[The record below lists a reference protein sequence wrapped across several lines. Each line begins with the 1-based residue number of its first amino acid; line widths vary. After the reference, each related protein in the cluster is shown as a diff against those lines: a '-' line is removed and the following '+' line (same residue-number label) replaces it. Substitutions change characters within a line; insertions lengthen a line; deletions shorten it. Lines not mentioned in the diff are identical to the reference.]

1 MNRQFINKIITVCMI
16 LCLSLPGMCDKGQA
30 ADYDL
35 VSLES
40 GAIVEGCITVETKTM
55 ITIETIGGAVSMPM
69 RSVAKVSHARP
80 GESELMLG
88 LNLLER
94 RKLDRASRF
103 IKKASLHAEWRDA
116 SKSALEQLEK
126 ARTSI
131 AEEEKIKEKKRIES
145 LIKNNGLEAGISELE
160 RIYKDDNKNNKNDA
174 DYWGSVR
181 GNLHLLMARDR
192 IDHLDS
198 KGAERQLLLAE
209 KYGVDPQ
216 KWKSV
221 RNELIALRRESVLLG
236 ADKLAARRM
245 KKPVDTK
252 YSSFLAVVQKAKKN
266 GEKLPPIHL
275 LQLVDRYAKLNQLDP
290 LLVWAMIDTESSW
303 RVDVVAHDG
312 GQGLMQLMPPTAKEL
327 DVSNPLNAEQNI
339 RGGTEYLRF
348 LLSMFKD
355 TDTAL
360 AAYNVGPGR
369 VERTGV
375 PPAGKRYIKK
385 VRTRFASLQKR
396 FGISSVS

>member
-1 MNRQFINKIITVCMI
+1 
-16 LCLSLPGMCDKGQA
+16 
-30 ADYDL
+30 
-35 VSLES
+35 
-40 GAIVEGCITVETKTM
+40 
-55 ITIETIGGAVSMPM
+55 
-69 RSVAKVSHARP
+69 
-80 GESELMLG
+80 
-88 LNLLER
+88 
-94 RKLDRASRF
+94 
-103 IKKASLHAEWRDA
+103 
-116 SKSALEQLEK
+116 LEK
-126 ARTSI
+126 VRTSI
-131 AEEEKIKEKKRIES
+131 AEEKKISEKQRIEE
-145 LIKNNGLEAGISELE
+145 LIKSKGLEAGISELE
-160 RIYKDDNKNNKNDA
+160 RTHKGDKDNAA

-181 GNLHLLMARDR
+181 GKLHLLMARDR

-198 KGAERQLLLAE
+198 RGAEKQLLLAE

-216 KWKSV
+216 KWQSV
-221 RNELIALRRESVLLG
+221 RSELIALRRESVLLG

-245 KKPVDTK
+245 KKKPASKK

-339 RGGTEYLRF
+339 RGGTSYFRF
-348 LLSMFKD
+348 LLGMFKD

-385 VRTRFASLQKR
+385 VRTRFASLKKR
-396 FGISSVS
+396 FGVS